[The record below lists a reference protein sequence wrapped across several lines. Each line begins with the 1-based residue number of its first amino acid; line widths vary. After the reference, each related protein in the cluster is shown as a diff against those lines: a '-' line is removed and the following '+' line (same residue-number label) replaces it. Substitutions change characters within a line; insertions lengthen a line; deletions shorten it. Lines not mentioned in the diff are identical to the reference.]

1 MSLFTEKLEEN
12 RQVGKDEA
20 TSKERLAYLRKTAAA
35 GTAGTIEWK
44 KWTVAD
50 AGTIKDIAEEA
61 ARLAETIKTT
71 SVLAKTAMSVV
82 KVISEL
88 QSANPFLKALD
99 LLADEVIKALQDM
112 KEAGY
117 YYLLVDPYLT
127 QNVQPTK
134 KKAYGFEVLRDDSGR
149 QLSWNPT
156 ATNPEA
162 TTIHKDGV
170 PFDMQDL
177 FEPKIA
183 MPRKLV
189 VGGWSPYSDWWGLPD
204 PFKALT
210 PFPMYSAQ
218 TVLDTMAEAFKDEG
232 DIPRYE
238 TNINTGST
246 TVNPAKGKIVYDD
259 AGQPYSGWDPSI
271 KQYPLALW
279 NMGEKS
285 GQTGDHTSD
294 FLKKGGWKSER
305 VQLNKRIYSGK
316 PNIQGS
322 TIDGIGSSAIVML
335 IAAPSYKVFVESFFA
350 FAKLFEEIPEFMEA
364 SYGNIMDTY
373 NAWADP
379 DPQLITLTMCDSKYG
394 LFAVGDVIRG
404 INYGG
409 LGKITEIVSTDTS
422 SIVSNALYTITDDK
436 GETKKRYF
444 EKNMNKDSRYQD
456 MVIKIKPIP
465 TKENGVESFTP
476 QDAVREQEKRGPI
489 GKGDEEFDNWM
500 TKGQETAQMLAPV
513 EGQNIKTKRIY
524 AKYGT
529 VSMQKL
535 VEPKDAIPPNF
546 KSIQANQIIPMWN
559 EFFEYL
565 ENFVQGIKG
574 YTATAGAFIQDI
586 IDVLEELIKDL
597 ENMIS
602 TIEKFLKFFEV
613 DLSKAGIYA
622 LHVKNNREGNEGLAN
637 AIQYSGG
644 LPAGLGYAAGI
655 LFVGVDIGGV
665 NAINTIA
672 PILIGGSFS

>member
-1 MSLFTEKLEEN
+1 MAAP
-12 RQVGKDEA
+12 A
-20 TSKERLAYLRKTAAA
+20 TSKERLAYLRKTKTA

-44 KWTVAD
+44 KWTIAD
-50 AGTIKDIAEEA
+50 AGTIKDIAETA
-61 ARLAETIKTT
+61 AELAEQIKTT
-71 SVLAKTAMSVV
+71 SVLATTAMGVV
-82 KVISEL
+82 KAISEL
-88 QSANPFLKALD
+88 QSANPFLKALE
-99 LLADEVIKALQDM
+99 LLADEVIKAIQDM

-117 YYLLVDPYLT
+117 YYLYVDPYSPMK
-127 QNVQPTK
+127 NVEPK
-134 KKAYGFEVLRDDSGR
+134 VVKPYGFEVLRDTSGR
-149 QLSWNPT
+149 ELAWNPNVS
-156 ATNPEA
+156 NPEG

-170 PFDMQDL
+170 PEDMKDI

-238 TNINTGST
+238 TNINTGPP

-259 AGQPYSGWDPSI
+259 AGQPYSGWDPDV
-271 KQYPLALW
+271 KVYPVALY
-279 NMGEKS
+279 NMGEKG
-285 GQTGDHTSD
+285 GQAGDHTTD

-305 VQLNKRIYSGK
+305 VQLNKLISVGK

-322 TIDGIGSSAIVML
+322 TIDGAGSSAIVML

-373 NAWADP
+373 NEWADP
-379 DPQLITLTMCDSKYG
+379 EPQLITLTMCDSKYG

-409 LGKITEIVSTDTS
+409 LGKITEIVSTDAS

-444 EKNMNKDSRYQD
+444 EKNMNADVRYQD

-465 TKENGVESFTP
+465 TKENGIESFTA
-476 QDAVREQEKRGPI
+476 QDAVREQEIRGPI
-489 GKGDEEFDNWM
+489 GTGDEAMDNWV
-500 TKGQETAQMLAPV
+500 TKGQETAQMRAPIK
-513 EGQNIKTKRIY
+513 GQNIKTKRIY

-529 VSMQKL
+529 VAMQKL
-535 VEPKDAIPPNF
+535 VVSIDAIPPNF
-546 KSIQANQIIPMWN
+546 KGIQANQIIPMWN

-565 ENFVQGIKG
+565 ENFVEGIKG
-574 YTATAGAFIQDI
+574 YSATAGKFIQDI

-597 ENMIS
+597 ENMIA

-613 DLSKAGIYA
+613 DLSNAGIYA
-622 LHVKNNREGNEGLAN
+622 LHIKNNREGNHGLAN
-637 AIQYSGG
+637 AIQFSGG
-644 LPAGLGYAAGI
+644 LPGGLGYAAGI
-655 LFVGVDIGGV
+655 LFVGVDIAGI
-665 NAINTIA
+665 NPINTIA

>member
-1 MSLFTEKLEEN
+1 M
-12 RQVGKDEA
+12 A
-20 TSKERLAYLRKTAAA
+20 T
-35 GTAGTIEWK
+35 EWK
-44 KWTVAD
+44 KWTIAD
-50 AGTIKDIAEEA
+50 AGTIKDIAETA
-61 ARLAETIKTT
+61 AELAEQIKTT
-71 SVLAKTAMSVV
+71 SVLATTAMGVV
-82 KVISEL
+82 KVIAEL
-88 QSANPFLKALD
+88 QSANPFLKALE

-127 QNVQPTK
+127 ENVELVK
-134 KKAYGFEVLRDDSGR
+134 KKAYGFEVLRDSSGR
-149 QLSWNPT
+149 ELAWNPKSEN
-156 ATNPEA
+156 AEG
-162 TTIHKDGV
+162 TTIHKGGV
-170 PFDMQDL
+170 PIGKEGD

-183 MPRKLV
+183 LPRKLV
-189 VGGWSPYSDWWGLPD
+189 VGGWSPYTDWWGLPD
-204 PFKALT
+204 PFDALT
-210 PFPMYSAQ
+210 PFPEYTAQ
-218 TVLDTMAEAFKDEG
+218 DVLQTMAEAFNDEG

-238 TNINTGST
+238 TNQNEGPP
-246 TVNPAKGKIVYDD
+246 TVNPEKGKIVYDE
-259 AGQPYSGWDPSI
+259 AGQPYSGWDPSV
-271 KQYPLALW
+271 KQYGLALY

-285 GQTGDHTSD
+285 GQAGDHTTD

-305 VQLNKRIYSGK
+305 VQLNKRITAGK

-373 NAWADP
+373 NEWADP
-379 DPQLITLTMCDSKYG
+379 EPQLITLTMCDSKYG
-394 LFAVGDVIRG
+394 LFVVGDVIRG

-409 LGKITEIVSTDTS
+409 LGTIIEVVSTEAS
-422 SIVSNALYTITDDK
+422 SIVSNALYTITDDS
-436 GETKKRYF
+436 GGTKKRYF
-444 EKNMNKDSRYQD
+444 EKNMNTDGRYQD

-465 TKENGVESFTP
+465 TKESGIESFTA
-476 QDAVREQEKRGPI
+476 QDAVREQEIRGPI
-489 GKGDEEFDNWM
+489 GKSAEKTEVMDNWV
-500 TKGQETAQMLAPV
+500 TKGQETAQMKAPV
-513 EGQNIKTKRIY
+513 EGQAIKTKRIY

-529 VSMQKL
+529 VAMQKL
-535 VEPKDAIPPNF
+535 VVPKDAIPPNF

-565 ENFVQGIKG
+565 QNFVEGIKG
-574 YTATAGAFIQDI
+574 YSATAGAFIQDI

-613 DLSKAGIYA
+613 DLSNAGIYA
-622 LHVKNNREGNEGLAN
+622 LHIESQQEGNAGLAS
-637 AIQYSGG
+637 AIQGAHG
-644 LPAGLGYAAGI
+644 LPDNLGYAAGI
-655 LFVGVDIGGV
+655 LFVGVDIGGI
-665 NAINTIA
+665 NPINTIA

>member
-1 MSLFTEKLEEN
+1 MAEQSNQDK
-12 RQVGKDEA
+12 A
-20 TSKERLAYLRKTAAA
+20 LAYMKKTAVAGKA
-35 GTAGTIEWK
+35 GTVEWK
-44 KWTVAD
+44 KWTIAD

-71 SVLAKTAMSVV
+71 SVLATTAMGVV
-82 KVISEL
+82 KLIAEL
-88 QSANPFLKALD
+88 QSANPFLKALE

-117 YYLLVDPYLT
+117 YYLYVDPYSPIA
-127 QNVQPTK
+127 NVEPRKT
-134 KKAYGFEVLRDDSGR
+134 KAYGFEVLRDDSGR
-149 QLSWNPT
+149 ELAWNPNV
-156 ATNPEA
+156 ANAEG
-162 TTIHKDGV
+162 TTTHKDGV
-170 PFDMQDL
+170 PEAEKAF

-210 PFPMYSAQ
+210 PFPEYSAQ
-218 TVLDTMAEAFKDEG
+218 DVLKTMAEAFEDEG
-232 DIPRYE
+232 DIPKYE
-238 TNINTGST
+238 TNINTGPPS
-246 TVNPAKGKIVYDD
+246 VNPGKGKIVYDD
-259 AGQPYSGWDPSI
+259 AGQPYSGWDPSV
-271 KQYPLALW
+271 KQYGLALY

-285 GQTGDHTSD
+285 GQAGDHTTD
-294 FLKKGGWKSER
+294 FLKNGGWKSER
-305 VQLNKRIYSGK
+305 VQLNKRINSGK

-322 TIDGIGSSAIVML
+322 TIDGVGSSAIVML
-335 IAAPSYKVFVESFFA
+335 IAAPSYKVFVESFAA
-350 FAKLFEEIPEFMEA
+350 FAKLFAEIPEFLEA

-373 NAWADP
+373 NEWADP
-379 DPQLITLTMCDSKYG
+379 DPQLINLTMCDSKYG

-409 LGKITEIVSTDTS
+409 LGKITEIISSDAS

-436 GETKKRYF
+436 GETLKRYF
-444 EKNMNKDSRYQD
+444 EKNMNADARYQD

-465 TKENGVESFTP
+465 TKESGIETFTP
-476 QDAVREQEKRGPI
+476 QDSVREQEIKGPI

-500 TKGQETAQMLAPV
+500 TKGQETAQMKAPV
-513 EGQNIKTKRIY
+513 DGQNIKTKRVY

-535 VEPKDAIPPNF
+535 VVPKEAIPPNF
-546 KSIQANQIIPMWN
+546 KGIQANQIIPMWN

-565 ENFVQGIKG
+565 ENFVEGIKG
-574 YTATAGAFIQDI
+574 YTATAGGFIQDI

-597 ENMIS
+597 EAMIS

-613 DLSKAGIYA
+613 DLSNAGIYA
-622 LHVKNNREGNEGLAN
+622 LHIKNNREGNQGLAN
-637 AIQYSGG
+637 AIQFSGG
-644 LPAGLGYAAGI
+644 LPGGLGYAAGI

-665 NAINTIA
+665 NPINTIA

>member
-1 MSLFTEKLEEN
+1 MAAP
-12 RQVGKDEA
+12 A
-20 TSKERLAYLRKTAAA
+20 TSKERLAYLRKTKTA

-44 KWTVAD
+44 KWTIAD
-50 AGTIKDIAEEA
+50 AGTIKDIAETA
-61 ARLAETIKTT
+61 AELAEQIKTT
-71 SVLAKTAMSVV
+71 SVLATTAMGVV
-82 KVISEL
+82 KAISEL
-88 QSANPFLKALD
+88 QSANPFLKALE

-117 YYLLVDPYLT
+117 YYLYVDPYSPMK
-127 QNVQPTK
+127 NVEPK
-134 KKAYGFEVLRDDSGR
+134 VVKPYGFEVLRDTSGR
-149 QLSWNPT
+149 ELAWNPNVS
-156 ATNPEA
+156 NPEG

-170 PFDMQDL
+170 PEDMKDI

-238 TNINTGST
+238 TNINTGPP

-259 AGQPYSGWDPSI
+259 AGQPYSGWDPDV
-271 KQYPLALW
+271 KVYPVALY
-279 NMGEKS
+279 NMGEKG
-285 GQTGDHTSD
+285 GQAGDHTTD

-305 VQLNKRIYSGK
+305 VQLNKLISVGK

-322 TIDGIGSSAIVML
+322 TIDGAGSSAIVML

-373 NAWADP
+373 NEWADP
-379 DPQLITLTMCDSKYG
+379 EPQLITLTMCDSKYG

-409 LGKITEIVSTDTS
+409 LGKITEIVSTDAS

-444 EKNMNKDSRYQD
+444 EKNMNADVRYQD

-465 TKENGVESFTP
+465 TKENGIESFTA
-476 QDAVREQEKRGPI
+476 QDAVREQEIRGPI
-489 GKGDEEFDNWM
+489 GTGDEAMDNWV
-500 TKGQETAQMLAPV
+500 TKGQETAQMRAPIK
-513 EGQNIKTKRIY
+513 GQNIKTKRIY

-529 VSMQKL
+529 VAMQKL
-535 VEPKDAIPPNF
+535 VVSIDAIPPNF
-546 KSIQANQIIPMWN
+546 KGIQANQIIPMWN

-565 ENFVQGIKG
+565 ENFVEGIKG
-574 YTATAGAFIQDI
+574 YSATAGKFIQDI

-597 ENMIS
+597 ENMIA

-613 DLSKAGIYA
+613 DLSNAGIYA
-622 LHVKNNREGNEGLAN
+622 LHIKNNREGNHGLAN
-637 AIQYSGG
+637 AIQFSGG
-644 LPAGLGYAAGI
+644 LPGGLGYAAGI
-655 LFVGVDIGGV
+655 LFVGVDIAGI
-665 NAINTIA
+665 NPINTIA